1 MTAVDQIVMLDSRKE
16 AALQAT
22 ADEFV
27 AFQKGDVMKAFK
39 GMIVL
44 NGHLRVRIDALG
56 SASGDP
62 LRGSVPGGELGP
74 S

>member
-1 MTAVDQIVMLDSRKE
+1 MLDRRKE

-27 AFQKGDVMKAFK
+27 AFQKGDVMKALK

-44 NGHLRVRIDALG
+44 NGHLRVRLDAL
-56 SASGDP
+56 SAAP
-62 LRGSVPGGELGP
+62 RAIR
-74 S
+74 